1 MRKNTHRFSAI
12 MRTRKTFKTSF
23 VSGISAL
30 DSTPLP
36 NVHLLHQRQNTNQK
50 PESMKSTNFY
60 SVLSLALTA
69 FGVNANVNN
78 TITSP
83 RASSEQAKDIRYQVS
98 VHCPCDGHVSNIHFV
113 ELLDAFGNFVAPIQ
127 VYRPGVKVYE
137 FSETGSVRRGVR
149 IARMVLSPYADHFDC
164 PASLTCQPVVKVGAF
179 LNGIT
184 YTFDLYP
191 DTTPAKQ

>member
-1 MRKNTHRFSAI
+1 MLI
-12 MRTRKTFKTSF
+12 RKTLKTAF
-23 VSGISAL
+23 MSGISAL
-30 DSTPLP
+30 DSILPP
-36 NVHLLHQRQNTNQK
+36 NVHLLHQHKNTNQT
-50 PESMKSTNFY
+50 PVSMKSTNLY

-78 TITSP
+78 TISSP
-83 RASSEQAKDIRYQVS
+83 PARSGPAKDIRYQVF

-113 ELLDAFGNFVAPIQ
+113 ELLDALGNFVAPIQ
-127 VYRPGVKVYE
+127 IYRTGVKVYE

-149 IARMVLSPYADHFDC
+149 IARMVLSPYADHFDHQ
-164 PASLTCQPVVKVGAF
+164 AALTCHPVVKVGAF

-191 DTTPAKQ
+191 DTTPVKQQ